1 LHLLLH
7 HLTAYA
13 VLLGQSGLWYGLQSS
28 KLRPRV
34 VGILRIS
41 RRRLIAETVV
51 VSSIAN
57 IRSVLRMLAKLI
69 FPFVGEEA
77 P

>member
-1 LHLLLH
+1 
-7 HLTAYA
+7 
-13 VLLGQSGLWYGLQSS
+13 
-28 KLRPRV
+28 V